1 MKRNIIWIITITM
14 ICLGLAGCGGSG
26 TEGNEATEETTVTE
40 EPVATEEA
48 TTTQTPQYTDFS
60 YVKEI
65 SSQTGYGM
73 DVNAVLLTPEGETIM
88 RTQGELGEA
97 AGWEVKLAD
106 EVSDIYVEPF
116 GNGGFYAI
124 LMIKTDGTV
133 SEVNASALI
142 NDKTVEVIDK
152 LGGYEDVSSI
162 ESVQDVD
169 AYGINVV
176 MENGDKFPLDPYL
189 K

>member
-1 MKRNIIWIITITM
+1 MKRNIIWIITITV

-26 TEGNEATEETTVTE
+26 TEGNEAAQTETAQTETT
-40 EPVATEEA
+40 EA
-48 TTTQTPQYTDFS
+48 TTAQSPQYTDFS

-169 AYGINVV
+169 AYGINAV

>member
-1 MKRNIIWIITITM
+1 MKRNIIWIITITV

-26 TEGNEATEETTVTE
+26 TEGNEAAQTETTET
-40 EPVATEEA
+40 TEA
-48 TTTQTPQYTDFS
+48 TTAQSPQYTDFS

-169 AYGINVV
+169 AYGINAV